1 MIDFKELFQQKNEQK
16 IINMFKQK
24 FNDLSKDELKK
35 FTSYKD
41 NEGNSLLH
49 HAYNNNCNELAQ
61 FLYDNNIGMN
71 IINNSGNVITSIS
84 SINEFS
90 DNENYV
96 DFKQSESSDE
106 NTIYSE
112 NKTQKGGDPKTK
124 EKTIQENSVKN
135 IIKYTKNKRDMYIE
149 KGKKIIEY
157 IQNISNDSNN
167 MLKISK
173 IYNLNLN
180 NPNNLLLAKYKQ
192 TGLFDYIINKYPNLQ
207 IEDVNQLIDNNISK
221 SILDQINHI
230 KVKNKIMK
238 YFKSLR

>member
-1 MIDFKELFQQKNEQK
+1 
-16 IINMFKQK
+16 
-24 FNDLSKDELKK
+24 
-35 FTSYKD
+35 
-41 NEGNSLLH
+41 
-49 HAYNNNCNELAQ
+49 
-61 FLYDNNIGMN
+61 
-71 IINNSGNVITSIS
+71 
-84 SINEFS
+84 
-90 DNENYV
+90 
-96 DFKQSESSDE
+96 
-106 NTIYSE
+106 
-112 NKTQKGGDPKTK
+112 
-124 EKTIQENSVKN
+124 
-135 IIKYTKNKRDMYIE
+135 MYIE

>member
-96 DFKQSESSDE
+96 NFKQSESSDE